1 MKEIF
6 DRVAKQELHLAA
18 EEASVPDRSQ
28 PDPDVLFGFPYE
40 GQFSLSVS

>member
-18 EEASVPDRSQ
+18 EEASVPERPQ
-28 PDPDVLFGFPYE
+28 PDPDVLFGLPSE
-40 GQFSLSVS
+40 GQFSFSMS